1 MLASIQK
8 IISIS
13 PIEGADKIEK
23 ANVLGWECVVKK
35 GICHE
40 GDLVVFV
47 ETDTKVP
54 KKFLS
59 DNPEDTELV
68 RLTVVKMKGQISQGL
83 VLPLSILP
91 EDIIPEE
98 GLDVKDIIGV
108 EKYEK
113 KIPQNMMGLL
123 KGGFPNFITKTDEVR
138 IQSEPELIQ
147 KLWGLPFYI
156 TQKMDGTSCTI
167 YKLNGEVHVCSRNY
181 EVGRSTQTFHE
192 KTNPQS
198 ENVYWRAVDL
208 YNLENIIPEG
218 YYIQGEI
225 FGSGINGNNMGLD
238 GIEFNV
244 FNAGKIGEGRLPYP
258 EIMMFCNDYGLK
270 IVPVLLEQ
278 SNFQISIPELE
289 LLSNGFHYITND
301 SLQEGIVVRS
311 FDQRISFKVINPFY
325 ALKYKE

>member
-23 ANVLGWECVVKK
+23 ARVLGWECVVKK
-35 GICHE
+35 GIYHE

-54 KKFLS
+54 KKYLS

-91 EDIIPEE
+91 EEIIPEE
-98 GLDVKDIIGV
+98 GLDVMELIGV

-123 KGGFPNFITKTDEVR
+123 KGGFPNFIAKTDEVR

-167 YKLNGEVHVCSRNY
+167 YNNGEVHVCSRNY
-181 EVGRSTQTFHE
+181 EVGRSQQTYHE
-192 KTNPQS
+192 KNSNAS
-198 ENVYWRAVDL
+198 ENVYWRIVDK

-244 FNAGKIGEGRLPYP
+244 FNVGKIGEGRLPYP

-270 IVPVLLEQ
+270 LVPVLLEH

>member
-23 ANVLGWECVVKK
+23 ARVLGWECVVKK
-35 GICHE
+35 GIYHE

-54 KKFLS
+54 KKYLS

-91 EDIIPEE
+91 EEIIPEE
-98 GLDVKDIIGV
+98 GLDVMELIGV

-123 KGGFPNFITKTDEVR
+123 KGGFPNFIAKTDEVR

-167 YKLNGEVHVCSRNY
+167 YNNGEVHVCSRNY
-181 EVGRSTQTFHE
+181 EVGRSQQTYHE
-192 KTNPQS
+192 KNSNAS
-198 ENVYWRAVDL
+198 ENVYWRIVDK

-244 FNAGKIGEGRLPYP
+244 FNVGKIGEGRLPYP

-270 IVPVLLEQ
+270 IVPVLLEH

>member
-23 ANVLGWECVVKK
+23 AKVLGWECVVKK
-35 GICHE
+35 GIYHE

-54 KKFLS
+54 KKYLS

-91 EDIIPEE
+91 EGITPEE
-98 GLDVKDIIGV
+98 GLDVMELIGV

-123 KGGFPNFITKTDEVR
+123 KGGFPNFIAKTDEVR

-167 YKLNGEVHVCSRNY
+167 YNNGEVHVCSRNY
-181 EVGRSTQTFHE
+181 EVGRSQQTYHE
-192 KTNPQS
+192 KNSNAS
-198 ENVYWRAVDL
+198 ENVYWRIVDK

-244 FNAGKIGEGRLPYP
+244 FNVGKIGEGRLPYP

-270 IVPVLLEQ
+270 LVPVLLEH

>member
-23 ANVLGWECVVKK
+23 ARVLGWECVVKK
-35 GICHE
+35 GIYHE

-54 KKFLS
+54 KKYLS

-91 EDIIPEE
+91 EEIIPEE
-98 GLDVKDIIGV
+98 GLDVMELIGV

-123 KGGFPNFITKTDEVR
+123 KGGFPNFIAKTDEVR

-167 YKLNGEVHVCSRNY
+167 YNNGEVHVCSRNY
-181 EVGRSTQTFHE
+181 EVGRSQQTYHE
-192 KTNPQS
+192 KNSNAS
-198 ENVYWRAVDL
+198 ENVYWRIVDK

-244 FNAGKIGEGRLPYP
+244 FNVGIINTRRIPYP

-270 IVPVLLEQ
+270 LVPVLLEH